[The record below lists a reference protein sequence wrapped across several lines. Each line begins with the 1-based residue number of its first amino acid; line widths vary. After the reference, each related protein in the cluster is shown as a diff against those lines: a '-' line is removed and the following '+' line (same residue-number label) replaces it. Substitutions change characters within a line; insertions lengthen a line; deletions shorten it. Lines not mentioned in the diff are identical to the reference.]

1 MPEITEEALQLL
13 LNTGKELSKP
23 NTFTAKD
30 GMEWLLTPQGTLV
43 SITPR
48 EYTQLAERP
57 IRIEQAV
64 KVGDAAS
71 FLTYH
76 ALYSDENSR
85 AFADR
90 DTNSVRAVLDYHK
103 SDDKTARFG
112 KHTLTL
118 MLRHTEEWQKWTKK
132 NGQSMEQAEFAEFLE
147 ENAPDIVEPSAAAM
161 LEMATTLQA
170 TTDVQ
175 FKKAINLQSGEVQLR
190 YEENINGKFGKG
202 DTTIPRSF
210 KISISVYDGQD
221 PVQIEAM
228 FRFRIRGEK
237 LSIWYQ
243 LLHLD
248 RWKREAFNAVV
259 KEIAAG
265 GASVFNG
272 SL

>member
-1 MPEITEEALQLL
+1 MPELTKEALELL
-13 LNTGKELSKP
+13 IGTGKSLAKP
-23 NTFTAKD
+23 VTFTAKD
-30 GMEWLLTPQGTLV
+30 GVEWLLAPDGKLTV
-43 SITPR
+43 VVPR
-48 EYTQLAERP
+48 EHTYLADRP
-57 IRIEQAV
+57 VRIEQGV

-71 FLTYH
+71 FLSYH

-118 MLRHTEEWQKWTKK
+118 MLRHTEEWQKWTKS
-132 NGQSMEQAEFAEFLE
+132 NGKAMEQAEFAEFLE

-175 FKKAINLQSGEVQLR
+175 FKKAVNLQSGEVQLR
-190 YEENINGKFGKG
+190 YEENINGRFGKG
-202 DTTIPRSF
+202 EAVIPKSF
-210 KISISVYDGQD
+210 KISIPVYDGQD
-221 PVQIEAM
+221 AVQIEAM

-237 LSIWYQ
+237 LSLWYQ

-248 RWKREAFNAVV
+248 RWKRDAFSAVV
-259 KEIAAG
+259 KEVAAG
-265 GASVFNG
+265 GVTVFNG